1 MRAGVDVVDEQE
13 VAGESVHLG
22 RPLAHSPGE
31 SQRSPV
37 CSSEPLGRGLDQ
49 DRPGEGVSQPGRDGV
64 GLPVERDLDDIAER
78 ESTGRSEPSSLMD
91 TGPRGSPPVAVA
103 VAIVAL
109 SRSQVVPRVEED
121 QDDIDPVAGDLDIR
135 WEQVEEQ

>member
-1 MRAGVDVVDEQE
+1 
-13 VAGESVHLG
+13 
-22 RPLAHSPGE
+22 
-31 SQRSPV
+31 
-37 CSSEPLGRGLDQ
+37 
-49 DRPGEGVSQPGRDGV
+49 
-64 GLPVERDLDDIAER
+64 
-78 ESTGRSEPSSLMD
+78 
-91 TGPRGSPPVAVA
+91 VAVA